1 MKFIYALGF
10 FVSSYMIYKYNRKKN
25 NLLLIHSNSKLAKFF
40 KMITDTF
47 LENYGPSIFLSSGHV
62 QTFLLEL
69 FNMLAKFVKQFFDVF
84 KFRYKKHIFNLSDG
98 GSLLISKAK
107 KTFLEEEIILDI
119 TKKHSRI
126 LIIIPGFT
134 SDAEAFYIKN
144 FVEDFVEEFDCR
156 VINMRGIGKIELT
169 SPHMISTFCYLDVLE
184 CMNNVCA
191 ENPNK
196 TVFGVGFSFGG
207 MLLARALGANPD
219 AVPKN
224 FIGGCGICY
233 PVCLQRTSK
242 YGESNLGGIY
252 PRFLSKSLKSIFL
265 KNLNVIFDDK
275 FNCNQVILNER
286 ENLVQEMPKI
296 KLISE
301 FDEKFTYKILGFK
314 NLEEYYLDSN
324 LDRFL
329 EKIKVPF
336 LSIFTLDD
344 PVIPYDAIPL
354 QLMQKNKNLITMI
367 SKKGGH
373 LGFFSGIIPER
384 WINIPI
390 KTFFKSLE
398 IIFETDDKNE
408 EISKCILLDQ
418 KYFD

>member
-1 MKFIYALGF
+1 MRFIYALGF

-25 NLLLIHSNSKLAKFF
+25 NLLLIHSNSKLARFF

-47 LENYGPSIFLSSGHV
+47 LDNYGPSIFLSSGHV
-62 QTFLLEL
+62 QTFLLEI
-69 FNMLAKFVKQFFDVF
+69 FNMIAKFLKQFFDVF
-84 KFRYKKHIFNLSDG
+84 KFRYKKQIFNLSDG
-98 GSLLISKAK
+98 GSLIISKAK
-107 KTFLEEEIILDI
+107 KTFLEEEILESN
-119 TKKHSRI
+119 KKHSRI

-134 SDAEAFYIKN
+134 SDAEEFYIKN
-144 FVEDFVEEFDCR
+144 FVEDFIEEFDCR
-156 VINMRGIGKIELT
+156 VINMRGIGKIQLT

-184 CMNNVCA
+184 YINNVCA
-191 ENPNK
+191 ENLNK
-196 TVFGVGFSFGG
+196 SVFAVGFSFGG
-207 MLLARALGANPD
+207 MLLARALGANPN
-219 AVPKN
+219 AIPKN

-233 PVCLQRTSK
+233 PVCLQKTSR

-252 PRFLSKSLKSIFL
+252 PRYISKKLKSIFL
-265 KNLNVIFDDK
+265 NNIDVIFDK
-275 FNCNQVILNER
+275 RFTCNEVILEEKIKLVEEIN
-286 ENLVQEMPKI
+286 NL

-314 NLEEYYLDSN
+314 NFEEYYLDSK
-324 LDRFL
+324 LDKFL
-329 EKIKVPF
+329 ENIKVPF

-398 IIFETDDKNE
+398 IIFETDERNE

-418 KYFD
+418 KYFE